1 MRVKKIEDIEIGV
14 CMSSCDMTL
23 KYIALIVH
31 KLTTLC
37 KTYHIKSTYH
47 KNLITISPKNTP

>member
-23 KYIALIVH
+23 KYAIKFLFIS
-31 KLTTLC
+31 LY
-37 KTYHIKSTYH
+37 KTSHIKSTYH